1 MGFFDGG
8 DYEEKK
14 KKKINACDWV
24 RKDRERHRQIERGC
38 EMKALSEQVCVCAR
52 VCVCPTFI
60 TGVLLFDDGEGRAL
74 RRLGE
79 GVSPALH
86 LGVGGLEGGEG
97 GGGQTDTGTHH
108 RAALVFIQHGHRDT
122 QE

>member
-1 MGFFDGG
+1 MNKCVGFFDGG

-24 RKDRERHRQIERGC
+24 RKDRERHRQIERLRD
-38 EMKALSEQVCVCAR
+38 ESPQRASVCVRSR

-97 GGGQTDTGTHH
+97 GDDRRTQ
-108 RAALVFIQHGHRDT
+108 GHIT
-122 QE
+122 ELL